1 MIEHTKHSRENM
13 EDRGA
18 TESEVSDTIQTG
30 AEYPAHPPKLGR
42 EMVFRDGYEHK
53 GRRYP
58 HKLVRVF
65 YVEEGPVI
73 VVATVITRY
82 GEWIE

>member
-1 MIEHTKHSRENM
+1 MGE
-13 EDRGA
+13 RGA
-18 TESEVSDTIQTG
+18 TESEVADAIQTG
-30 AEYPAHPPKLGR
+30 TEYPAHPPKLGR

-65 YVEEGPVI
+65 YVEEAPAT
-73 VVATVITRY
+73 VVVTVITRY
-82 GEWIE
+82 GEWTE

>member
-1 MIEHTKHSRENM
+1 M

-18 TESEVSDTIQTG
+18 TESEVADTIQMG

-42 EMVFRDGYEHK
+42 ERVFRDGYEHK
-53 GRRYP
+53 GRRYL

-65 YVEEGPVI
+65 YVEEGSVT
-73 VVATVITRY
+73 VVVMVITKY